1 MGPSRNIFHTLA
13 IFYFQRL
20 RLAILVAML
29 ADWRIRVLSQ
39 ALPWPRIVTDTLHQW
54 LSHTVIVCTIPY
66 CLQIIRHYI
75 ILHPMIE
82 AIFSFIHCFREA
94 ANPRQSMWVFIVFIV
109 IVESKRWAEKLRRS
123 DALCQHQTPPRL
135 RLKFLEFSQTWPGI
149 RYLLYWRNEFILSI
163 CLKICLNRFDL
174 AWGRHRPGQPG
185 VERLR

>member
-1 MGPSRNIFHTLA
+1 
-13 IFYFQRL
+13 
-20 RLAILVAML
+20 ML

-149 RYLLYWRNEFILSI
+149 RYLLYWRNVARSRAVALFNAFEAKPIEIPQTRDNKITKVTKPCTESHFSFVGIVKFVSI
-163 CLKICLNRFDL
+163 SSLFS
-174 AWGRHRPGQPG
+174 A
-185 VERLR
+185 